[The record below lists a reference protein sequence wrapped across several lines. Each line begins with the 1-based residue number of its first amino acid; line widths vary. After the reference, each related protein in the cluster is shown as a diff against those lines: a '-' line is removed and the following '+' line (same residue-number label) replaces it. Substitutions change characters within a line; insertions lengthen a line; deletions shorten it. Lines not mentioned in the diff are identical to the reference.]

1 MNSKLNSVMY
11 SVYMIMCYVFGY
23 NDYNNKYGCINDVYN
38 KMVDGKR
45 LWLEER
51 EVKSLCGLVC
61 IFKMMIKNID
71 IIMYDEECCIC
82 MVKNNRKEVFF
93 C

>member
-45 LWLEER
+45 L
-51 EVKSLCGLVC
+51 
-61 IFKMMIKNID
+61 
-71 IIMYDEECCIC
+71 
-82 MVKNNRKEVFF
+82 
-93 C
+93 